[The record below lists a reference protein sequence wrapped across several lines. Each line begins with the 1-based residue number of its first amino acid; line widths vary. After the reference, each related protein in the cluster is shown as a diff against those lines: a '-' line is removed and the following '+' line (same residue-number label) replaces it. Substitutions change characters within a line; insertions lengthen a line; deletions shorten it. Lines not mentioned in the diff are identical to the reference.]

1 MYYNKLPHGIMFH
14 HFHNEKYIPSR
25 GSISGDDLKKLLEY
39 IGIERFLSPDAWLEK
54 LAKKELKNADICL
67 TFDDGLLSQTEVA
80 LPVLEH
86 FKLKAFWFV
95 YSSVFEGK
103 LENMEIYR
111 LFRTRYFKKLDDFYE
126 LIFKKVFEAGFL
138 EKAYPAKE
146 KEVVGKLLD
155 SFPMYSLNDARFIY
169 IRNNVLGKE
178 NYEKF
183 MDSLLEE
190 FGVDKFEL
198 AKHLWMSDN
207 DLHYLNDNG
216 HAIGLHSYSHPTLM
230 AELSY
235 RQQLKE
241 YQENFRHLKKVLGED
256 PISASHPCDS
266 YNSDTLKVL
275 RELGIRLGFRA
286 NMFPKQPGGRLN
298 DSNLEIAREDHSNI
312 MATLK
317 GKK

>member
-1 MYYNKLPHGIMFH
+1 
-14 HFHNEKYIPSR
+14 
-25 GSISGDDLKKLLEY
+25 
-39 IGIERFLSPDAWLEK
+39 
-54 LAKKELKNADICL
+54 
-67 TFDDGLLSQTEVA
+67 
-80 LPVLEH
+80 
-86 FKLKAFWFV
+86 
-95 YSSVFEGK
+95 
-103 LENMEIYR
+103 
-111 LFRTRYFKKLDDFYE
+111 
-126 LIFKKVFEAGFL
+126 
-138 EKAYPAKE
+138 
-146 KEVVGKLLD
+146 
-155 SFPMYSLNDARFIY
+155 
-169 IRNNVLGKE
+169 
-178 NYEKF
+178 
-183 MDSLLEE
+183 
-190 FGVDKFEL
+190 
-198 AKHLWMSDN
+198 
-207 DLHYLNDNG
+207 
-216 HAIGLHSYSHPTLM
+216 M